1 MMISVVIPAYNE
13 GKNIKN
19 VLTVLKKINIIDEI
33 IVVNDGSTDNTEK
46 EALLFD
52 VKLINFATNL
62 GKGAAIK
69 KGIQIAKGDILV
81 LLDADLVGFTP
92 NHFSKLVKP
101 VLENNCDMTVGIFS
115 SGRKRTDLA
124 QKIAPFL
131 SGQRALKKNLFIEF
145 INNKDIDICKYGI
158 EVALTKY
165 AKEKNLKVH
174 HVQLE
179 NLTHIMKEEKLG
191 LIKGFHARLK
201 MYKDIL
207 KVWM

>member
-1 MMISVVIPAYNE
+1 MISVIIPAYNE
-13 GKNIKN
+13 EKNIED
-19 VLTVLKKINIIDEI
+19 VLKVLKKIDIIDEI

-46 EALLFD
+46 VVSLYD
-52 VKLINFATNL
+52 VNLINLRTNL
-62 GKGAAIK
+62 GKGAAVRR
-69 KGIQIAKGDILV
+69 GIQAANGDVLV
-81 LLDADLVGFTP
+81 LLDADLIGFTP
-92 NHFSKLVKP
+92 EHFNKLVKP
-101 VLENNCDMTVGIFS
+101 VLDNNCDMTVGVFS

-131 SGQRALKKNLFIEF
+131 SGQRTLKRDVFIDF
-145 INNKDIDICKYGI
+145 INDSDVDILKYGI

-165 AKEKNLKVH
+165 AKEKHLRVL

-179 NLTHIMKEEKLG
+179 NMTHIMKEEKLG
-191 LIKGFHARLK
+191 FIKGFKARLM

>member
-1 MMISVVIPAYNE
+1 MISVIIPAYNE
-13 GKNIKN
+13 EKNIKN
-19 VLTVLKKINIIDEI
+19 VLNVLKKINIIDEI

-46 EALLFD
+46 EVLLFD
-52 VKLINFATNL
+52 VKLVNFDKNL
-62 GKGAAIK
+62 GKGAAVK
-69 KGIQIAKGDILV
+69 RGIQIAKGDVLV

-101 VLENNCDMTVGIFS
+101 VLENNCGMTVGVFS

-131 SGQRALKKNLFIEF
+131 SGQRALKKDLFLEF
-145 INNKDIDICKYGI
+145 INDKDIDILKYGI
-158 EVALTKY
+158 EIALTKY
-165 AKEKNLKVH
+165 AKEKNLRVQ

-179 NLTHIMKEEKLG
+179 NMTHIMKEEKLG
-191 LIKGFHARLK
+191 FIKGFRARLR

>member
-1 MMISVVIPAYNE
+1 MISVVIPAYNE
-13 GKNIKN
+13 EKNIKA
-19 VLTVLKKINIIDEI
+19 VLTELKKINMIDEI

-46 EALLFD
+46 VASLFD
-52 VKLINFATNL
+52 VELVNFNTNL
-62 GKGAAIK
+62 GKGAAVK
-69 KGIQIAKGDILV
+69 KGIQIAKGDVLV

-101 VLENNCDMTVGIFS
+101 VLENYCDMAVGIFS

-131 SGQRALKKNLFIEF
+131 SGQRALKKDLFIEF
-145 INNKDIDICKYGI
+145 INDEDIDICKYGI

-165 AKEKNLKVH
+165 AKEKNLRVQH
-174 HVQLE
+174 IQLE

-191 LIKGFHARLK
+191 LVKGFHARLK

>member
-1 MMISVVIPAYNE
+1 MISVIIPAYNE
-13 GKNIKN
+13 EKNIKN
-19 VLTVLKKINIIDEI
+19 VLNVLKKINIIDEI
-33 IVVNDGSTDNTEK
+33 IVVNDGSTDDTEK
-46 EALLFD
+46 VVSLFE
-52 VKLINFATNL
+52 VKLINLRTNL

-69 KGIQIAKGDILV
+69 RGIQAASGDFLV
-81 LLDADLVGFTP
+81 LLDADLIGFTP
-92 NHFSKLVKP
+92 EHFNKLVEP

-131 SGQRALKKNLFIEF
+131 SGQRALKKDLFIEF
-145 INNKDIDICKYGI
+145 INDKDIDILKYGI

-165 AKEKNLKVH
+165 AKEKHLRVR

-179 NLTHIMKEEKLG
+179 NMTHIMKEEKLG
-191 LIKGFHARLK
+191 FIKGFKARLR